1 MIHYFDNAATTPV
14 RPEAVQAAVE
24 AMTQGWG
31 NPSSRYALGTQAAEA
46 VKRHRAQVAAGLGC
60 RPEELFFTSCGS
72 EGDNWA
78 IQGAVELGR
87 RTGKHII
94 TTAYEHAAVLEPCK
108 ALEREGYE
116 VTWLRPDR
124 TGHISIE
131 DLTAALRPDTVLVS
145 MMLVNNELGTIQP
158 VAEAARA
165 IRAAGSPALLH
176 TDAVQAFLK
185 IPFTPKTLGVDLL
198 TISGHKVRAPKGVGA
213 LYIRRGLRFPP
224 LMLGGGQEEGMR
236 PGTEA
241 TAQTAAFAAACAVGK
256 AEMNSYTIRMKELK
270 EYALDSLLGAIP
282 ELKRVGE
289 GEAPHILC
297 LTLPGYKS
305 EVLVRVLGDMGVC
318 VSAGSACHRGRPSH
332 VFAAMG
338 LPKNEMDGA
347 FRVSFSPDN
356 TREDVDG
363 LREAL
368 VKARDSL
375 FTTLS

>member
-1 MIHYFDNAATTPV
+1 MIYLDNAATTRVCP
-14 RPEAVQAAVE
+14 QAAQAALE
-24 AMTQGWG
+24 AMTEQYG
-31 NPSSRYALGTQAAEA
+31 NPSSRYPLGREAA
-46 VKRHRAQVAAGLGC
+46 KRLKEQRGQVAAALGC
-60 RPEELFFTSCGS
+60 APEEIFFTSCGT

-78 IQGAVELGR
+78 IRGAVELGR
-87 RTGKHII
+87 RKGKHII
-94 TTAYEHAAVLEPCK
+94 TTAFEHAAVLEPCK

-116 VTWLRPDR
+116 VTWLRLDR

-185 IPFTPKTLGVDLL
+185 IPFTPKALGVDLL

>member
-1 MIHYFDNAATTPV
+1 MIYLDNAATTRVCP
-14 RPEAVQAAVE
+14 QAAQAALE
-24 AMTQGWG
+24 AMTEQYG
-31 NPSSRYALGTQAAEA
+31 NPSSRYPLGREAA
-46 VKRHRAQVAAGLGC
+46 KRLKEQRGQVAAALGC
-60 RPEELFFTSCGS
+60 APEEIFFTSCGT

-78 IQGAVELGR
+78 IRGAVELGR
-87 RTGKHII
+87 RNGKHII
-94 TTAYEHAAVLEPCK
+94 TTAFEHAAVLEPCK

-165 IRAAGSPALLH
+165 IRAAGSTALLH

-185 IPFTPKTLGVDLL
+185 VPFTPKALGVDLL

-318 VSAGSACHRGRPSH
+318 VSAGSACHRGKPSH

-347 FRVSFSPDN
+347 FRVSFSPDS

-368 VKARDSL
+368 LKARDSL

>member
-1 MIHYFDNAATTPV
+1 MIYLDNAATTRVCP
-14 RPEAVQAAVE
+14 QAAQAALE
-24 AMTQGWG
+24 AMTEQYG
-31 NPSSRYALGTQAAEA
+31 NPSSRYPLGREASRRLKEQRGQAAAALGCA
-46 VKRHRAQVAAGLGC
+46 
-60 RPEELFFTSCGS
+60 PEEIFFTSCGT

-78 IQGAVELGR
+78 IRGAVELGR
-87 RTGKHII
+87 RKGKHII
-94 TTAYEHAAVLEPCK
+94 TTAFEHAAVLEPCK

-116 VTWLRPDR
+116 VTWLKPDK
-124 TGHISIE
+124 TGHISIDE
-131 DLTAALRPDTVLVS
+131 LTAALRPDTVLVS

-185 IPFTPKTLGVDLL
+185 IPFTPKALGVDLL

-213 LYIRRGLRFPP
+213 LYIRKGLRFPP

-318 VSAGSACHRGRPSH
+318 VSAGSACHRGKPSH

>member
-1 MIHYFDNAATTPV
+1 MIYLDNAATTRVCP
-14 RPEAVQAAVE
+14 QAAQAALE
-24 AMTQGWG
+24 AMTEQYG
-31 NPSSRYALGTQAAEA
+31 NPSSRHPLGREAA
-46 VKRHRAQVAAGLGC
+46 KRLKDQRSQVAAALGC
-60 RPEELFFTSCGS
+60 AAEEIFFTSCGT

-78 IQGAVELGR
+78 IRGAVELGKR
-87 RTGKHII
+87 KGKHII
-94 TTAYEHAAVLEPCK
+94 TTAFEHSAVLEPCK

-116 VTWLRPDR
+116 VTWLKPDR
-124 TGHISIE
+124 TGHISIDE
-131 DLTAALRPDTVLVS
+131 LTAALRPDTVLVS

-165 IRAAGSPALLH
+165 IKAARSPALLH

-185 IPFTPKTLGVDLL
+185 IPFTPKALGVDLL

-241 TAQTAAFAAACAVGK
+241 TAQTAAFAAACGLGK

>member
-1 MIHYFDNAATTPV
+1 MIYLDNAATTRVCP
-14 RPEAVQAAVE
+14 QAAQAALE
-24 AMTQGWG
+24 AMTEQYG
-31 NPSSRYALGTQAAEA
+31 NPSSRYPLGREAA
-46 VKRHRAQVAAGLGC
+46 KRLKEQRGQVAAALGC
-60 RPEELFFTSCGS
+60 APEEIFFTSCGT

-78 IQGAVELGR
+78 IRGAVELGR
-87 RTGKHII
+87 RKGKHII
-94 TTAYEHAAVLEPCK
+94 TTAFEHAAVLEPCK

-185 IPFTPKTLGVDLL
+185 IPFTPKALGVDLL

-318 VSAGSACHRGRPSH
+318 VSAGSACHRGKPSH

-368 VKARDSL
+368 LKARDSL

>member
-1 MIHYFDNAATTPV
+1 MIYLDNAATTRVCP
-14 RPEAVQAAVE
+14 QAAQAALE
-24 AMTQGWG
+24 AMTEQYG
-31 NPSSRYALGTQAAEA
+31 NPSSRHPLGREAA
-46 VKRHRAQVAAGLGC
+46 KRLKDQRSQVAAALGC
-60 RPEELFFTSCGS
+60 AAEEIFFTSCGT

-78 IQGAVELGR
+78 IRGAVELGR
-87 RTGKHII
+87 RKGKHII
-94 TTAYEHAAVLEPCK
+94 TTAFEHAAVLEPCK

-185 IPFTPKTLGVDLL
+185 VPFTPKALGVDLL

>member
-1 MIHYFDNAATTPV
+1 M
-14 RPEAVQAAVE
+14 
-24 AMTQGWG
+24 
-31 NPSSRYALGTQAAEA
+31 
-46 VKRHRAQVAAGLGC
+46 
-60 RPEELFFTSCGS
+60 
-72 EGDNWA
+72 
-78 IQGAVELGR
+78 ELGKR
-87 RTGKHII
+87 KGKHII
-94 TTAYEHAAVLEPCK
+94 TTAFEHSAVLEPCK

-116 VTWLRPDR
+116 VTWLKPDK
-124 TGHISIE
+124 TGHISID

-158 VAEAARA
+158 VAEASKA
-165 IRAAGSPALLH
+165 IKAAHSPALLH

-185 IPFTPKTLGVDLL
+185 IPFTPKALGVDLL

-213 LYIRRGLRFPP
+213 LYIRKGLRFPP

-256 AEMNSYTIRMKELK
+256 AEMNSYTPRMKELK
-270 EYALDSLLGAIP
+270 EYALESLLGAIP
-282 ELKRVGE
+282 ELKQVGE
-289 GEAPHILC
+289 SDAPHILC

-318 VSAGSACHRGRPSH
+318 VSAGSACHRGKPSH

-347 FRVSFSPDN
+347 FRVSFSPDS

-368 VKARDSL
+368 IKARDTL

>member
-1 MIHYFDNAATTPV
+1 MIYLDNAATTRVCP
-14 RPEAVQAAVE
+14 QAAQAALE
-24 AMTQGWG
+24 AMTEQYG
-31 NPSSRYALGTQAAEA
+31 NPSSRYPLGREAARRLKEQ
-46 VKRHRAQVAAGLGC
+46 RGQVAAALGC
-60 RPEELFFTSCGS
+60 APEEIFFTSCGT

-78 IQGAVELGR
+78 IRGAVELGR
-87 RTGKHII
+87 RKGKHII
-94 TTAYEHAAVLEPCK
+94 TTAFEHAAVLEPCK

-116 VTWLRPDR
+116 VTWLKPDK

-165 IRAAGSPALLH
+165 IKAAHSPALLH

-185 IPFTPKTLGVDLL
+185 VPFTPKALGVDLL

-338 LPKNEMDGA
+338 LLKNEMDGA
-347 FRVSFSPDN
+347 FRVSFSPDS

>member
-1 MIHYFDNAATTPV
+1 MIYLDNAATTRVCP
-14 RPEAVQAAVE
+14 QAAQAALE
-24 AMTQGWG
+24 AMTEQYG
-31 NPSSRYALGTQAAEA
+31 NPSSRYPLGREAARRLKEQ
-46 VKRHRAQVAAGLGC
+46 RGQVAAALGC
-60 RPEELFFTSCGS
+60 APEEIFFTSCGT

-78 IQGAVELGR
+78 IRGAVELGR
-87 RTGKHII
+87 RKGKHII
-94 TTAYEHAAVLEPCK
+94 TTAFEHAAVLEPCK

-185 IPFTPKTLGVDLL
+185 IPFTPKALGVDLL

-347 FRVSFSPDN
+347 FRVSFSPDS

>member
-1 MIHYFDNAATTPV
+1 MIYLDNAATTRVCP
-14 RPEAVQAAVE
+14 QAAQAALE
-24 AMTQGWG
+24 AMTEQYG
-31 NPSSRYALGTQAAEA
+31 NPSSRYPLGREAA
-46 VKRHRAQVAAGLGC
+46 KRLKEQRGQVAAALGC
-60 RPEELFFTSCGS
+60 APEEIFFTSCGT

-78 IQGAVELGR
+78 IRGAVELGR
-87 RTGKHII
+87 RKGKHII
-94 TTAYEHAAVLEPCK
+94 TTAFEHAAVLEPCK

-116 VTWLRPDR
+116 VTWLKPDR
-124 TGHISIE
+124 TGHISID

-185 IPFTPKTLGVDLL
+185 IPFTPKALGVDLL

-297 LTLPGYKS
+297 LTLPSYKS

>member
-1 MIHYFDNAATTPV
+1 MIYLDNAATTRVCP
-14 RPEAVQAAVE
+14 QAAQAALE
-24 AMTQGWG
+24 AMTEQYG
-31 NPSSRYALGTQAAEA
+31 NPSSRYPLGREAA
-46 VKRHRAQVAAGLGC
+46 KRLKEQRGQVAAALGC
-60 RPEELFFTSCGS
+60 APEEIFFTSCGT

-78 IQGAVELGR
+78 IRGAVELGR
-87 RTGKHII
+87 RKGKHII
-94 TTAYEHAAVLEPCK
+94 TTAFEHAAVLEPCK

>member
-1 MIHYFDNAATTPV
+1 MIYLDNAATTRVCP
-14 RPEAVQAAVE
+14 QAAQAALE
-24 AMTQGWG
+24 AMTEQYG
-31 NPSSRYALGTQAAEA
+31 NPSSRYPLGREAARRLKEQ
-46 VKRHRAQVAAGLGC
+46 RGQVAAALGC
-60 RPEELFFTSCGS
+60 APEEIFFTSCGT

-78 IQGAVELGR
+78 IRGAVELGR
-87 RTGKHII
+87 RKGKHII
-94 TTAYEHAAVLEPCK
+94 TTAFEHAAVLEPCK

-185 IPFTPKTLGVDLL
+185 IPFTPKALGVDLL

-318 VSAGSACHRGRPSH
+318 VSAGSACHRGKPSH

-347 FRVSFSPDN
+347 FRVSFSPDS

-368 VKARDSL
+368 LKARDSL